1 MNCLKTAVHTHD
13 VWMRSIR
20 RLAFAAQ
27 GGQCCHRVEEARRLS
42 CAPQAIAR
50 AWCCCLIALC
60 FVEMNSDA
68 VELPDACGKTKI
80 SL

>member
-13 VWMRSIR
+13 VWMRSIAVLPSR
-20 RLAFAAQ
+20 PKVDSY
-27 GGQCCHRVEEARRLS
+27 HRVEEARRLS

-50 AWCCCLIALC
+50 AWCCCLIVLC
-60 FVEMNSDA
+60 IFETNSDA